1 MARISLNCKCG
12 WNYFIPESTQGFET
26 PCPNCG
32 DPVRI
37 PGRRPGQKVLPP
49 GQLAAHK
56 SQQQKTIVLLIG
68 AFAGIVVLG
77 IILVVVLSSGGSS
90 SSEGGSSAGER
101 PTYGNTAFD
110 QPKPLPRP
118 GPSAP
123 AGAPSADPAPSSPR
137 GAAGG
142 PVGNEA
148 EIARLKRETDQAVMM
163 LNAGGVTAEVL
174 RLRGCVSAYEQLQS
188 RLIGFE
194 SNVQGNLSKIAA
206 AGERHSVEAH
216 MLAGDKIVGF
226 AQRDVAAMRPHEAAA
241 FLDGWLKSFAQG
253 QLEQCMVQRGQERLT
268 LYFFFKEHTKDLLE
282 LVRLP
287 GTVQPDAPPPAET
300 IPGAAPADPSRVV
313 SDIPD
318 PLIKQIN
325 GGFAALPAG
334 YRQLVSE
341 ADRARLDSL
350 FKAKKGT
357 AEDIDFLAR
366 RIREQHLARFEQEHA
381 VVRGKIAELEAKAR
395 EQTSVDT
402 VTFKDGRKVQGKIEE
417 ETEEFVRIKSR
428 LGSMKFPR
436 ADIARL
442 ERGTGAGIQ
451 FPERYKQAQGKL
463 DALLALMAWC
473 KENNLRPEADL
484 CAWQVLLQDPLSD
497 KARQQVSLPRPAA
510 GPPPPAPPRP
520 ALPPATPSPENDAVA
535 RAIDAIATDVSQKH
549 LLLQDVVSEMRRQ
562 TDGYRY
568 NLPLTPPERSQ
579 RGVALITNPLTFSL
593 IDLTGPAATQ
603 MGAWWGNLGADDRRE
618 FARFFGLWCAYAR
631 ANAPRK

>member
-12 WNYFIPESTQGFET
+12 WNYFIPESAQGFET

-32 DPVRI
+32 EPVRI
-37 PGRRPGQKVLPP
+37 PGRRPGQQVLPP
-49 GQLAAHK
+49 GQLASRK
-56 SQQQKTIVLLIG
+56 VRQQRMIVLLIG

-90 SSEGGSSAGER
+90 SPDPENPMGQR
-101 PTYGNTAFD
+101 PTYGNSAFD
-110 QPKPLPRP
+110 QPKPLPRA
-118 GPSAP
+118 GSSA
-123 AGAPSADPAPSSPR
+123 APSADPAPAVPRSP
-137 GAAGG
+137 AGG

-148 EIARLKRETDQAVMM
+148 EIARLKRETDQAILM

-174 RLRGCVSAYEQLQS
+174 RLRGCTAAYEQLQS
-188 RLIGFE
+188 RLIGHE
-194 SNVQGNLSKIAA
+194 STVQGNLAKIAA
-206 AGERHSVEAH
+206 GGERHAIEPH

-226 AQRDVAAMRPHEAAA
+226 AQRDVASMRPHEAAA
-241 FLDGWLKSFAQG
+241 FLDGWLKSFATG
-253 QLEQCMVQRGQERLT
+253 QLEQVTVQRGQERLT
-268 LYFFFKEHTKDLLE
+268 LYFFFKEQTRELLE

-287 GTVQPDAPPPAET
+287 GVVQPDAPPPTET
-300 IPGAAPADPSRVV
+300 LPGAPPGDPSRVA

-341 ADRARLDSL
+341 EDRARLDGL
-350 FKAKKGT
+350 FKAKRGT

-381 VVRGKIAELEAKAR
+381 MVKGKIAELDAKAR

-428 LGSMKFPR
+428 LGSIKIPR
-436 ADIARL
+436 ADVQRL
-442 ERGTGAGIQ
+442 ERGTGAGVQ

-510 GPPPPAPPRP
+510 GPPPPVPPRP
-520 ALPPATPSPENDAVA
+520 ALPAPSGSPENDAVA
-535 RAIDAIATDVSQKH
+535 RAVDAIATEVSQKH
-549 LLLQDVVSEMRRQ
+549 LMLQDVVSEMRRL
-562 TDGYRY
+562 TDGFRY
-568 NLPLTPPERSQ
+568 NLPLAPPEKSQ

-603 MGAWWGNLGADDRRE
+603 MGGWWGNLGAEDRRE